1 MKRFVWLLAL
11 CLILTASSALA
22 ENRDVFPVETEDQ
35 VFHSGMA
42 LVDGQLLLMR
52 NDGLY
57 AYTPGQPEAELV
69 MPQDIAAM
77 VNMEEETKRFDVLL
91 ADAGQV
97 YAFDLMAGR
106 LYPATVAE
114 GQVTLGE
121 RIQLDL
127 SDMVEEHD
135 NFTFMSER
143 PEGML
148 LHNGRL
154 YMLTRNY
161 RDGSGASQLICF
173 DLASGE
179 RTTFQTPHIAH
190 IASYKDGKL
199 LAVLF
204 DTENGYDER
213 TGKVRPAMLAV
224 FDPES
229 DTAADLGLLTDS
241 EGADGLLGYDAEKD
255 IIYTAR
261 HGKLYR
267 RTAQDMT
274 QDELVGYVP
283 SNQFW
288 GVVSGSIIA
297 LEDGV
302 AVLTGNNLYIRD
314 ADPAKLPAHTLTVYG
329 NYGDTAH
336 RAAQALMPEVPVLL
350 RDREYFGSAQELG
363 QALVSGENTI
373 DVYFLDYSFIDV
385 MNLMKKGY
393 AHDLSGS
400 QRLQEHVDKLY
411 PMFKEAGMLDGK
423 LLMVPVETSI
433 GNTLTAFSSRFE
445 QTGLTIPQ
453 TYAQLIEL
461 VAAWPDTYAE
471 QYPDMKPLQTE
482 DYRRELMYLGMEL
495 YQNLRAYQGQELHY
509 DDPLF
514 RKMMAAMDQLDT
526 RDLDQVVD
534 YSSMEDMEAF
544 FSQEPLLMQSGGMQ
558 PSSFQYAPKEQRL
571 VMLAADEGEPAPVPV
586 MLRLAAINPRS
597 ANIDLALQYLENYVA
612 SLSAEMQVM
621 LMPGCNDPVLNPQ
634 YDQIM
639 EQINATVQAYEDML
653 RKAEDAA
660 RAEMESVLAEIKK
673 SRDMMAEESRYL
685 FGEQAIQTYR
695 DLMNTAF
702 LKPYDPANFGGTGD
716 MYNLYDRY
724 LQKQID
730 LDTFIREADG
740 KLRLMRL
747 ENQ

>member
-11 CLILTASSALA
+11 LMLLTGGALA
-22 ENRDVFPVETEDQ
+22 ENRDVFPADTEDW
-35 VFHSGMA
+35 VNHTGMA
-42 LVDGQLLLMR
+42 LVDGQLLFVR

-57 AYTPGQPEAELV
+57 AYTPGQAETVLV
-69 MPQDIAAM
+69 MPHDIAAM
-77 VNMEEETKRFDVLL
+77 VNTNEESKRFDVLL
-91 ADAGQV
+91 TDAGQV
-97 YAFDLMAGR
+97 YAFDLTLGK

-114 GQVTLGE
+114 GQVTLDE

-127 SDMVEEHD
+127 SGMMVEHGD
-135 NFTFMSER
+135 ITMMSER
-143 PEGML
+143 PEEIL
-148 LHNGRL
+148 LHNGQL
-154 YMLTRNY
+154 YMLIRNY
-161 RDGSGASQLICF
+161 RDGSGTTQLMRF
-173 DLASGE
+173 DLANGE

-204 DTENGYDER
+204 DAENGYDER
-213 TGKVRPAMLAV
+213 TGKVRPATLAV

-229 DTAADLGLLTDS
+229 DTAADVGLLTDS

-255 IIYTAR
+255 IIYTAH

-267 RTAQDMT
+267 RTAQDLT
-274 QDELVGYVP
+274 QDELVGYIP
-283 SNQFW
+283 SDRTW
-288 GVVSGSIIA
+288 GIVSGSIIA

-302 AVLTGNNLYIRD
+302 AVLTGGNLYLRD
-314 ADPAKLPAHTLTVYG
+314 ADPAKLPAHTLTIYG
-329 NYGDTAH
+329 NYGDSAH
-336 RAAQALMPEVPVLL
+336 RAAQSLMPEVPVLL

-385 MNLMKKGY
+385 LNLMKKGY

-482 DYRRELMYLGMEL
+482 DYRRDLMFLGLEL

-571 VMLAADEGEPAPVPV
+571 VMLAADEGEPVPVPV

-597 ANIDLALQYLENYVA
+597 ANINLALQYLENYVA

-653 RKAEDAA
+653 HKAEDAA

-702 LKPYDPANFGGTGD
+702 LKPYDPAHFGVTGD